1 MAQNVPKCPTQTNA
15 RGGPQ
20 SGMLLNVA
28 KCYRFSTDALLAAPS
43 PRMNGMPHSAPSAL
57 ASAQARSVHVVAHL
71 PLRYTLPAPEQA

>member
-1 MAQNVPKCPTQTNA
+1 MSRNVPPRPTHGA
-15 RGGPQ
+15 GLRG
-20 SGMLLNVA
+20 GMLLNVA